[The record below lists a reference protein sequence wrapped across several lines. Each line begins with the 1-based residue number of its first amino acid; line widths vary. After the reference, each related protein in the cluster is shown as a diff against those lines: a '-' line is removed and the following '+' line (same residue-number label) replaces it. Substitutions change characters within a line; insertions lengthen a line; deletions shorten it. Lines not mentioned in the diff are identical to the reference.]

1 MSKEEILTLGKNKK
15 LLLGMKTTIKAIRQ
29 SAVSKVFIAKNC
41 PEVIAEDIQHY
52 CSIADIVV
60 ERLNIDC
67 DELGTL
73 CKKPF
78 YVSVIGV
85 KI

>member
-1 MSKEEILTLGKNKK
+1 MSKEDLITYTKNGK
-15 LLLGMKTTIKAIRQ
+15 LLLGMKSTIKAIRK
-29 SAVSKVFIAKNC
+29 SAVSKVFLAKNC
-41 PEVIAEDIQHY
+41 PEVIAEDIEHY
-52 CSIADIVV
+52 CSLADIVV